1 MPILGI
7 LASSKLIAAAGDYE
21 SIATVTVG
29 SGGASTITFD
39 NIAAD
44 WTHLQLRCFHLNGTA
59 NQGANLR
66 INNDTGGNY
75 ARHYVG
81 GEGSVVVAGGSGS
94 LSNISMYFF
103 VGNSNASN
111 PLVEI
116 IDILDYA
123 NTNKTKTIRA
133 LVGVDN
139 NGSGEVNLVSG
150 FRNNTAAITRLDI
163 VTTAG
168 NFNQYSHFALYG
180 IKGA

>member
-1 MPILGI
+1 MTPILGI
-7 LASSKLIAAAGDYE
+7 LASSITPSLVAGDYE

-29 SGGASTITFD
+29 SGGSSTITFD

-66 INNDTGGNY
+66 INNDTGSNY
-75 ARHYVG
+75 ARHYLG
-81 GEGSVVVAGGSGS
+81 GDGSGAGSGGAGS

-116 IDILDYA
+116 IDVLDYT

-139 NGSGEVNLVSG
+139 NGSGEVSLVSG
-150 FRNNTAAITRLDI
+150 FRNNTAAVTRLDI
-163 VTTAG
+163 VTTSG
-168 NFNQYSHFALYG
+168 NFNEHSTFSLYG
-180 IKGA
+180 IR